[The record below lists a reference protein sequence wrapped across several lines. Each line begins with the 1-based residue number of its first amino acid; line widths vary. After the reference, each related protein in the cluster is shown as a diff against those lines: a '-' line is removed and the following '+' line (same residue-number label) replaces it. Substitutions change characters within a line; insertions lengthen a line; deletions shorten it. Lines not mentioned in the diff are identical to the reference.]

1 MEFNDAYSVIDTAL
15 KSQRTLIV
23 VGNCEVEYHG
33 RATSKLAKGDRIVIV
48 KQDGSFLV
56 HQNKN
61 LAAINYQPP
70 KGNRLAVNLDGNTLV
85 LQASRK
91 TPKELLKTIFNRI
104 DFAQS
109 FDLKDDKS
117 LILIGSEKNLA
128 RELMKDL
135 DSIEKGLIP
144 LKNESVLQRGMVD
157 ILAKD
162 KDGNLVV
169 IELKRRTATLDSVS
183 QLKRYVNEVN
193 KQKGVKVRGI
203 LCAPHIS
210 SNAKVFLERE
220 GLSFCKLDYEVTK
233 TESLIKGL
241 ESKQKGIS
249 EFV

>member
-1 MEFNDAYSVIDTAL
+1 MEFSEAHSIIDNAI
-15 KSQRTLIV
+15 KSQNTLIV
-23 VGNCEVEYHG
+23 VGKCEVEYHG

-70 KGNRLAVNLDGNTLV
+70 KGNRLAVNLEGDALI
-85 LQASRK
+85 LQASRRN
-91 TPKELLKTIFNRI
+91 PKELLKTIFSEI
-104 DFAQS
+104 YFAQS
-109 FDLKDDKS
+109 FNLNDDQT
-117 LILIGSEKNLA
+117 LQLIGSEKNLA
-128 RELMKDL
+128 DLLMNDL
-135 DSIEKGLIP
+135 ESIEKGLVA
-144 LKNESVLQRGMVD
+144 LKQESVLQRGMID

-183 QLKRYVNEVN
+183 QLKRYVEEVKKRKDTN
-193 KQKGVKVRGI
+193 VRGI

-220 GLSFCKLDYEVTK
+220 GFSFCKLEYEITK
-233 TESLIKGL
+233 TESIIKGL
-241 ESKQKGIS
+241 QSKQKGIS